1 MTSIRVAPSTLHEA
15 GAAIGRATDVTRALN
30 EAAQQLRRLVRCRAI
45 AVELPDEKTERNAL
59 AYSSGFE
66 SDRDAD
72 AALTGSDR
80 SEPASHTEGDYAVVS
95 SPLVGEDGWSGLLLV
110 RVDGDSGDASTALD
124 VVSTIAIHLTAAVDR
139 FRRMSGAER
148 RLRLEAGGS
157 MATAIAHSLRHAL
170 YGISSAAQLLR
181 FRASEDPVLE
191 RNIGRLLREADRV
204 SRLVDSLLDFGKPLE
219 LDLEP
224 SDPERAWDDVIEG
237 HRGLLEA
244 KSLQVK
250 RNRAGGITVE
260 IDFRR
265 ISQALALLLEAAAE
279 RVPDASDI
287 QLSGEWVIN
296 RWRSSLTIPVGI
308 ADDEVARLFDPLS
321 SATGGQAGVGLALC
335 RRIVEGHGGRLIA
348 ESDGHGSTTFSVY
361 LQGELASAPGSNSA

>member
-148 RLRLEAGGS
+148 PLLTRSDTRSTESRQRRSCFASGQ
-157 MATAIAHSLRHAL
+157 AKTRF
-170 YGISSAAQLLR
+170 SSAT
-181 FRASEDPVLE
+181 
-191 RNIGRLLREADRV
+191 
-204 SRLVDSLLDFGKPLE
+204 LVDSCARQIAYHASWTPF
-219 LDLEP
+219 
-224 SDPERAWDDVIEG
+224 S
-237 HRGLLEA
+237 
-244 KSLQVK
+244 
-250 RNRAGGITVE
+250 
-260 IDFRR
+260 
-265 ISQALALLLEAAAE
+265 IS
-279 RVPDASDI
+279 ASH
-287 QLSGEWVIN
+287 
-296 RWRSSLTIPVGI
+296 SSLTWSPPI
-308 ADDEVARLFDPLS
+308 
-321 SATGGQAGVGLALC
+321 
-335 RRIVEGHGGRLIA
+335 RRE
-348 ESDGHGSTTFSVY
+348 
-361 LQGELASAPGSNSA
+361 PGMT